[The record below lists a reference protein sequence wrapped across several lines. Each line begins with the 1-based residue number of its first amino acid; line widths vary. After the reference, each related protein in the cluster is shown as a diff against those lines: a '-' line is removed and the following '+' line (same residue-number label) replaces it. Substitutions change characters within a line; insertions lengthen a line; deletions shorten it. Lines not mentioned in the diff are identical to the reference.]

1 MGHHRAD
8 RRGPVRRRSSASATP
23 VAPSASGHRRSQH
36 SGSRGP
42 LFRGLPS
49 IPVLVGIAALAVSAG
64 GVLTAGDRELLS
76 GTDDQRLVAANALS
90 GASGQSSSDLL
101 DGRGVVVSRD
111 SRRDAIADAAS
122 ADLVAEA
129 EAMTEQRNAALA
141 KFAQQAEAQS
151 KKLALNQWVLPVNP
165 SVTTAEFGDYGLW
178 ASYHT
183 GLDFNGSEGQPIM
196 AVANGVVTSVGYDGS
211 YGNKT
216 VVTLDDG
223 TEIWYCH
230 QSSFGVADGDTV
242 RAGEVIGAVGSTGNV
257 TGSHLHL
264 EVRPGGGDPV
274 DPYEAFVVHGLTP

>member
-1 MGHHRAD
+1 M
-8 RRGPVRRRSSASATP
+8 
-23 VAPSASGHRRSQH
+23 
-36 SGSRGP
+36 
-42 LFRGLPS
+42 
-49 IPVLVGIAALAVSAG
+49 GIAALSVSAG
-64 GVLTAGDRELLS
+64 GAVTAGDQDLLAS
-76 GTDDQRLVAANALS
+76 TTDERRLVAANALG
-90 GASGQSSSDLL
+90 GASNQSSSDLL

-111 SRRDAIADAAS
+111 SRRDALADAAS

-141 KFAQQAEAQS
+141 RFAQQVEAQS
-151 KKLALNQWVLPVNP
+151 EKLALNQWALPLSP
-165 SVTTAEFGDYGLW
+165 SITTAEFGDYGLW

-183 GLDFNGSEGQPIM
+183 GLDFNGEEGQPIM

-211 YGNKT
+211 YGEKT

-230 QSSFGVADGDTV
+230 QSSYDVSDGDTV
-242 RAGEVIGAVGSTGNV
+242 RAGEVIGYVGSTGNV

>member
-1 MGHHRAD
+1 M
-8 RRGPVRRRSSASATP
+8 
-23 VAPSASGHRRSQH
+23 
-36 SGSRGP
+36 
-42 LFRGLPS
+42 
-49 IPVLVGIAALAVSAG
+49 
-64 GVLTAGDRELLS
+64 
-76 GTDDQRLVAANALS
+76 
-90 GASGQSSSDLL
+90 
-101 DGRGVVVSRD
+101 
-111 SRRDAIADAAS
+111 
-122 ADLVAEA
+122 
-129 EAMTEQRNAALA
+129 
-141 KFAQQAEAQS
+141 
-151 KKLALNQWVLPVNP
+151 LPVSP

-230 QSSFGVADGDTV
+230 QSSFGVSDGDTV

-274 DPYEAFVVHGLTP
+274 DPYEAFVVHGLTPSTTGVSDGQQRPDPHRPVGGGAPAAGLAQRTPPRCRDAHVARRGVAGRRVRPLRHGLGPGPRRHGRRRRRPGAGQAGGADLLVLQFPLWWYGVPAILKGWVDRVFESGFAYDVPDPDTGRPRKYGAGGLPASGRSPW